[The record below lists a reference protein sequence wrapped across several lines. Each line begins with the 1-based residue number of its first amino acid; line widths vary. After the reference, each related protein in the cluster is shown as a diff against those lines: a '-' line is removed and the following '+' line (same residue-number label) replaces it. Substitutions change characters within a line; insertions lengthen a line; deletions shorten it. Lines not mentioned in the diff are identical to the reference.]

1 MTQYNRFYYKVTVN
15 FFNSE
20 HIQRGIVFIKNDT
33 NKTNFMMTLD
43 EIFNRLWNDYTTQNP
58 AAQKVYDLFIGEG
71 ETVLNDHIA
80 FRTFDDSRVNID
92 VLSRVFIEHGYEEKG
107 EYQFEEKHLYAK
119 HFEHKTDKKA
129 PRVFI
134 SQLKTKDFSKFL
146 QDTVKSVVDNIS
158 DKDLKSDNL
167 IFSGNIWGKPNYET
181 YVKLRDESEYAAWV
195 YVYGFRANHF
205 TVNINA
211 LEKYDTIE
219 KVNQFLKDNDFKLN
233 SSGGEIKGT
242 KEQLLQQSSI
252 MANHISVEFTDGVY
266 SIPGCYYEFAQ
277 RYPDTDGKL
286 YSGFIAKS
294 ADKIF
299 ESTNYYSK

>member
-1 MTQYNRFYYKVTVN
+1 
-15 FFNSE
+15 
-20 HIQRGIVFIKNDT
+20 
-33 NKTNFMMTLD
+33 MTLED
-43 EIFNRLWNDYTTQNP
+43 IFKRLWTDYTTQNP
-58 AAQKVYDLFIGEG
+58 SAKKLYELFTSEG

-80 FRTFDDSRVNID
+80 FRTFDDPRINVD
-92 VLSRVFIEHGYEEKG
+92 ALARVFLERGYEEKG
-107 EYQFEEKHLYAK
+107 QYEFEAKHLFAK
-119 HFEHKTDKKA
+119 HFEHKTDKSA

-134 SQLKTKDFSKFL
+134 SQLKTKDFSDYL
-146 QDTVKSVVDNIS
+146 QKTVKSVVDQIPE
-158 DKDLKSDNL
+158 DKLKSDEL
-167 IFSGNIWGKPNYET
+167 IFSGNVWGSPSYET
-181 YVKLRDESEYAAWV
+181 YQKLREESEYAAWV

-205 TVNINA
+205 TVSINA

-219 KVNQFLKDNDFKLN
+219 KVNQFLKDKDFLLN

-242 KEQLLQQSSI
+242 KEELLQQSSI
-252 MANHISVEFTDGVY
+252 MANHISVKFSEGVY

-277 RYPDTDGKL
+277 RYPDKDGKL

>member
-1 MTQYNRFYYKVTVN
+1 
-15 FFNSE
+15 
-20 HIQRGIVFIKNDT
+20 
-33 NKTNFMMTLD
+33 MTLD
-43 EIFNRLWNDYTTQNP
+43 EIFNRLWSDYTTQNP
-58 AAQKVYDLFIGEG
+58 AAQKVYDLFTKEG

-92 VLSRVFIEHGYEEKG
+92 VLSRVFLERGYEEKG
-107 EYQFEEKHLYAK
+107 QYEFEEKHLFAK
-119 HFEHKTDKKA
+119 HFEHKTDEYA

-146 QDTVKSVVDNIS
+146 QETVKSAVDNVS
-158 DKDLKSDNL
+158 DKDLKSDEL
-167 IFSGNIWGKPNYET
+167 IFSGNVWGTPDYKT
-181 YVKLRDESEYAAWV
+181 YVKLREESEYAAWV

-219 KVNQFLKDNDFKLN
+219 KVNQFLKDNDFMLN

-252 MANHISVEFTDGVY
+252 MANHIHVEFTDGVH

-277 RYPDTDGKL
+277 RYPDSDGKL